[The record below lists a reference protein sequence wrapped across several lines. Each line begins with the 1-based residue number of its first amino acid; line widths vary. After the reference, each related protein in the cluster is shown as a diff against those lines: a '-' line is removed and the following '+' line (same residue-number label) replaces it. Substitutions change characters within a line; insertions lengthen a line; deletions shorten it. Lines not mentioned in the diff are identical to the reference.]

1 MSVVRVHKT
10 KNFTVMSNTHFKEK
24 KMSLKAKGLLS
35 LMLSLPD
42 DWDYSIAGLV
52 TLSKDG
58 KDSVMTA
65 LAELEEFGYLT
76 RSRLTDKKGRFSGVE
91 YQIFEVPNP
100 VADKSNSANAKEEKS
115 NEENPPQLNTELTN
129 LPNNQELKKPNKNIE
144 EPNLSIYE
152 NILEEIED
160 KELRQLY
167 RDYIDMRFTINSPV
181 SQRALSMLID
191 RCARISNFNITLQK
205 EMIEAAVINNWK
217 SVHLPNTKEDPPKG
231 GGGGER
237 KVFNR
242 ESRFSASGYDALK
255 NFNLNSQDRGWE
267 IQWEIQQFSQKKQQ
281 WG

>member
-76 RSRLTDKKGRFSGVE
+76 RSRKTDSKGRFSGVE
-91 YQIFEVPNP
+91 YQIFESPQP
-100 VADKSNSANAKEEKS
+100 VADKPNSGEPNSVKT
-115 NEENPPQLNTELTN
+115 NEENPTQLNTDKIKDLSN
-129 LPNNQELKKPNKNIE
+129 KELKELNKEKE
-144 EPNLSIYE
+144 ENELSVYQD
-152 NILEEIED
+152 ILEEIKD
-160 KELRQLY
+160 KELKQLY
-167 RDYIDMRFTINSPV
+167 IDYIDMRKTISSPV
-181 SQRALSMLID
+181 SKRALSMLVD
-191 RCARISNFNITLQK
+191 RCARMANFDVALQR

-217 SVHLPNTKEDPPKG
+217 SVYLPKTDNEKPQKKEPG
-231 GGGGER
+231 
-237 KVFNR
+237 VYNR
-242 ESRFSASGYDALK
+242 ENRYSKDGYDALK
-255 NFNLNSQDRGWE
+255 NFKL
-267 IQWEIQQFSQKKQQ
+267 
-281 WG
+281 